1 MAVPA
6 VAERFTCGRP
16 LSRTMRARAIDHVNL
31 RIPETGVETA
41 LEFYRDVLGFEP
53 ENVDEYRLGDR
64 GIFSFRL
71 AESAVIHV
79 RPVGDFEPPT
89 DTNFDHVAIVV
100 ETTADDVRERLES
113 ADVDIV
119 REGTPLGATGR
130 NPAVY
135 ARDPFG
141 YLLEFKQARG
151 V

>member
-1 MAVPA
+1 
-6 VAERFTCGRP
+6 
-16 LSRTMRARAIDHVNL
+16 MRARAIDHVNL
-31 RIPETGVETA
+31 RIPEGEVGAA

-53 ENVDEYRLGDR
+53 EDLERYRDGER

-79 RPVGDFEPPT
+79 RPVDEFEPPT
-89 DTNFDHVAIVV
+89 DSNFDHVAIVV
-100 ETTADDVRERLES
+100 EATVEDVKAKLDG
-113 ADVDIV
+113 ADVDV
-119 REGTPLGATGR
+119 EREGSPLGATGR